1 MNESR
6 IALRAHVVLP
16 LISLL
21 ALAACGGSS
30 SSTTGPEPP
39 VAGLLKQVS
48 TADELEASIKSGL
61 TTIAPLTA
69 PALDLIGGGAIN
81 IGLPPGAAP
90 PEPGSSFTGTYTQ
103 EAHVDE
109 FDAVRYDGEHLYVA
123 PRRFFNCC
131 FAAPLAQDDGAVG
144 TGTPAVASIR
154 ILLTDP
160 ASASATVAGTIPLE
174 ENVSV
179 QGMYVDG
186 DRLFALTATAYFGS
200 YGGLWA
206 LPEIWAPEKFGFR
219 IYDVSDKTAPAQQA
233 DVSIDGVFVES
244 RRIGN
249 VVYIVSRH
257 APFIDGLFY
266 HPHDETERASNEALL
281 AGVTLDELLPR
292 ITIDGV
298 VRPLVDPENCF
309 VSNDDRISPYP
320 VVTSVTAVPIDNPE
334 GFVNTCYNDDVYGMY
349 MSENAIYFPQVLG
362 YLLPDDVETRIHK
375 FSLAG
380 TSINYRG
387 SADIDGQVWRGGQA
401 DFRMSEHNGDLRV
414 LASDYQQSSTDFVD
428 HLLYILRE
436 SPTEPALDIVGSLPN
451 ASRPDPIGKPNEQLY
466 GVRFLGDRAFAV
478 TFLQIDPLYV
488 IDLADPA
495 DPRIAG
501 ELEVTGFSDFLHP
514 VTDDMLLG
522 LGAGEAGGVKLELF
536 DVSDISAP
544 LSRGAVTV
552 GEPSAFS
559 AARWDRHAFTYQP
572 DVAGVDR
579 FTVPATIFSELDG
592 QFQAETSLHL
602 FEIHDK
608 TTPALASLVPVGQ
621 LTPPVTSEF
630 GFAERNRAF
639 LHDDTIYYVLDETV
653 WSAFWLSPT
662 MVNGPF

>member
-1 MNESR
+1 MIASR
-6 IALRAHVVLP
+6 KALRAHVILP

-39 VAGLLKQVS
+39 VAGLLKRVS
-48 TADELEASIKSGL
+48 DPAELESSIKAGL
-61 TTIAPLTA
+61 TTVTPPPAGDALAIGGTA
-69 PALDLIGGGAIN
+69 P
-81 IGLPPGAAP
+81 
-90 PEPGSSFTGTYTQ
+90 EPSGNFTGTYTQ
-103 EAHVDE
+103 ETNVDE

-131 FAAPLAQDDGAVG
+131 FGLPEAQADGAG
-144 TGTPAVASIR
+144 NTGTPAAASIR
-154 ILLTDP
+154 ILATDP
-160 ASASATVAGTIPLE
+160 TSASATEAGTIPLE
-174 ENVSV
+174 DGVSV
-179 QGMYVDG
+179 QGMYVDAN
-186 DRLFALTATAYFGS
+186 RLFALTAEFF
-200 YGGLWA
+200 YGTYGDAWSSLA
-206 LPEIWAPEKFGFR
+206 IWAPEKLGFR
-219 IYDVSDKTAPAQQA
+219 IYDVTDKTAPVQEA

-249 VVYIVSRH
+249 VVYIVSRY

-266 HPHDETERASNEALL
+266 RPQNETERASNEALL
-281 AGVTLDELLPR
+281 ADLTLDELLPR

-298 VRPLVDPENCF
+298 SRLLVDPANCF
-309 VSNDDRISPYP
+309 LSNDERVPDYP
-320 VVTSVTAVPIDNPE
+320 VITSVTAVPIDNPE
-334 GFVNTCYNDDVYGMY
+334 GFVNTCYNAEVYGAY
-349 MSENAIYFPQVLG
+349 VSESAIYFPQILG
-362 YLLPDDVETRIHK
+362 YLLPGEVQTRIHK
-375 FSLAG
+375 FSLSG
-380 TSINYRG
+380 TSVAYRG
-387 SADIDGQVWRGGQA
+387 SADIEGQVWRGGQA
-401 DFRMSEHNGDLRV
+401 DFRMSEHNGDLRI
-414 LASDYQQSSTDFVD
+414 LSSKYQPSNEDFVD

-436 SPTEPALDIVGSLPN
+436 SPTDPALDIVSSLPN
-451 ASRPDPIGKPNEQLY
+451 ASRPEPIGKPNEQLY
-466 GVRFLGDRAFAV
+466 GVRFLGDRAYAV

-514 VTDDMLLG
+514 VTDELLLG
-522 LGAGEAGGVKLELF
+522 LGTGAAGGVKLELF
-536 DVSDISAP
+536 DVSDLSAP
-544 LSRGAVTV
+544 LSRGTVTI
-552 GEPSAFS
+552 GDQNAYSE
-559 AARWDRHAFTYQP
+559 ARWDRHAFTYQA

-579 FTVPATIFSELDG
+579 FTVPATTFSDVEG
-592 QFQAETSLHL
+592 QFQFETALHL

-608 TTPALASLVPVGQ
+608 ATPALASLVPVGQ

-639 LHDDTIYYVLDETV
+639 LHDDTIFYVLDETV